1 MNNVNEI
8 KQINKRLVIQ
18 WLPIRPKDTYKNQLG
33 RVLCIGGNEN
43 MGGAII
49 LAGGAALASGAGLVT
64 VASHPVNRT
73 ALHSHFPE
81 IMFTD
86 YHSSDHLEE
95 LIAGS
100 DTILIG
106 PGLGR
111 DHVARQLVHRVIEL
125 CSKEQYLIID
135 ADGLYHLSLL
145 IRDNL
150 LLTRPK
156 NLILTPHLGEWK
168 QLTGLEPS
176 LENYADNQKWQVN
189 MEAIVILKKERTE
202 VYLEEQIWENTAG
215 NPSMSTGGMGDTLAG
230 MIAGLI
236 GQYDNKNQAILSG
249 VFLHSYIA
257 DELAKT
263 HYVTLPHL
271 IIQHIPQVMARFQS
285 EKEGKSC

>member
-1 MNNVNEI
+1 MSVVE
-8 KQINKRLVIQ
+8 QINKDKVIN

-33 RVLCIGGNEN
+33 KVLCIGGNEN

-86 YHSSDHLEE
+86 YHSSDHLED
-95 LIAGS
+95 LIADA

-111 DHVARQLVHRVIEL
+111 DHFAHQLVHRLSEL
-125 CSKEQYLIID
+125 CSEEQYLIID

-145 IRDNL
+145 IKDNL
-150 LLTRPK
+150 LLLRPK
-156 NLILTPHLGEWK
+156 NLILTPHLGEWE
-168 QLTGLEPS
+168 QLTGLKPNH
-176 LENYADNQKWQVN
+176 ENHADNQKWQAY
-189 MEAIVILKKERTE
+189 MKATIILKKERTE
-202 VYLEEQIWENTAG
+202 VYFKQQIWENTAG

-236 GQYDNKNQAILSG
+236 GQYNNKAQAILSG
-249 VFLHSYIA
+249 VFLHSYIS

-271 IIQHIPQVMARFQS
+271 IIQHVPQVMARFQS
-285 EKEGKSC
+285 EKEGTSC